1 MLLVI
6 DDRGTFGINER
17 IYPEEFSSF
26 LEGEEF
32 YVPVVGRSGID
43 ANGRFA
49 ITYEHGALRFDAS
62 PDAFED
68 PSRKTYLEVNHHFL
82 EW

>member
-1 MLLVI
+1 MDDAASTEGAPARRVLMLLVI

-49 ITYEHGALRFDAS
+49 IVRAWCV
-62 PDAFED
+62 AF
-68 PSRKTYLEVNHHFL
+68 
-82 EW
+82 